1 MSCGLG
7 AIILVFM
14 LVKYNVDTT
23 ALQSE
28 LLHHEQEEKLQKELA
43 ELKAREGSLRSEISK
58 LNLTTRT
65 AEQAI
70 GATSSNLAQVQNK
83 LSSKE
88 SEAIEQREKLRA
100 IQEKIN
106 SIEVAKTSDVIEDP
120 KIGEENYLIGLRVE
134 GRKIGILV
142 DASASM
148 TDEILLDVIRRKN
161 SSNKSKRAG
170 PKWQRTKR
178 ILRWLLARLPSGSRV
193 EVIAYNDQARVLGAK
208 GWKPSR
214 DSNALG
220 QVIRDL
226 DALVPEGP
234 TNLQIGLEALARA
247 RPSSIYVI
255 TDGLPTAG
263 DSNYKSLNPFAAC
276 SALWGKS
283 NTISGECRL
292 KLFQHTIKTAGPSA
306 GVRVNV
312 ILLPIEGDP
321 AASTAY
327 WSWSS
332 TTGGLLISP
341 AGSWP

>member
-7 AIILVFM
+7 AIILVLM
-14 LVKYNVDTT
+14 LVKLDADNVSAESDRLREDLARLEATETDLASRIT
-23 ALQSE
+23 ALLRDKAVSA
-28 LLHHEQEEKLQKELA
+28 EEVAARAAELA
-43 ELKAREGSLRSEISK
+43 RLEAELARERDRIAAS
-58 LNLTTRT
+58 
-65 AEQAI
+65 
-70 GATSSNLAQVQNK
+70 QN
-83 LSSKE
+83 
-88 SEAIEQREKLRA
+88 AARA
-100 IQEKIN
+100 LEETIT
-106 SIEVAKTSDVIEDP
+106 SIEIPEKPDVVETQP
-120 KIGEENYLIGLRVE
+120 TGSENYIVGLRVE
-134 GRKIGILV
+134 GARIGVLV
-142 DASASM
+142 DSSASM
-148 TDEILLDVIRRKN
+148 TDEVLIDVIRRKN
-161 SSNKSKRAG
+161 MADAAKQAG
-170 PKWQRTKR
+170 PKWLRTKR
-178 ILRWLLARLPSGSRV
+178 VVNWFLARVPARSDVRV
-193 EVIAYNDQARVLGAK
+193 FAFSDQALPLGNAVNGSDAAGLGRVLG
-208 GWKPSR
+208 
-214 DSNALG
+214 
-220 QVIRDL
+220 DL
-226 DALVPEGP
+226 DAVVPTGP
-234 TNLQIGLEALARA
+234 TNLAAGLAALAA
-247 RPSSIYVI
+247 FRPTDVYLI